1 MERTRLNPILP
12 GLLALLLP
20 APAAAQGDPTRLLSR
35 AAVLEEHEHDPHEAL
50 LLYRQVAA
58 DAQAQAPA
66 RTEAELRLGL
76 ALRRLG
82 REEEARAA
90 LTRAADGQ
98 GDAAAKAKEALQDK
112 VDPKIA
118 AVVRR
123 AIADLRSPYAEV
135 AGRAEQD
142 LDFAGRAAV
151 EPLVEAIRLET
162 ADRTFLE
169 RALRALVALAWK
181 HEAARTAYAGL
192 LRSADR
198 FVREHA
204 IATLT
209 GYAPNWV
216 TTDAMRASYAQ
227 LLRAALE
234 APEPELRA
242 RAASYWRTARD
253 PALLCQGLEDPE
265 WEVRERVL
273 GSLHGDIEG
282 FVLVPEVRPLLERE
296 LKARPAQAGP
306 AIAQALWLLRSV
318 EGQRLWFQALLA
330 SPAPTEEDARHIQNL
345 FGIQL
350 DERARIRGSAKDLH
364 LDALREACAALRTWK
379 AGDHREYALAS
390 FLEFVLPSWSDA
402 AIPTVVDLLRGSELP
417 AVARAMEATKWLE
430 SRRLPDEAFPVVA
443 EYLRATLRR
452 GGLSTEQAWVLF
464 RQLALGA
471 HPQKVQVLEELA
483 GLSHPSA
490 PHGLLIA
497 AQIPLDPDLGA
508 AMGRVALRRELS
520 RELRSWF
527 LFCLLRGSSPVFA
540 EVAAEAYELG
550 LEPRA
555 GWTWVEG
562 RRDDASPSARQSGRG
577 LGWLNPSMGEARL
590 RPDFDLATWTTLVER
605 CSKSREYALWQDLRT
620 ALSAIP
626 VQALTPLAEALPAL
640 FRDKDKVDAS
650 VLIQAADILL
660 VQGPPALR
668 PKVLL
673 AVLQANRPFQLHPR
687 STRLDWA
694 WTPELTKACVE
705 LLSSPNHDLSLPALR
720 WLQASGDAAAIPAI
734 ERYLEGAIPEM
745 HQRAA
750 LAAILALDPANEDQ
764 RLRRWLESKS
774 AALRIE
780 AIERMA
786 RALDKSHVPLF
797 LERLRDPSEKVRE
810 AAQKALR
817 EIEFYVEQTE
827 RWQRIGRAGAL
838 EATSAAEALLEQA
851 RKGDKPTRLLAL
863 GSLGALGVAETL
875 PVLIEM
881 TKDQDPEI
889 AAAARAAVL
898 AVQAGRKPR

>member
-162 ADRTFLE
+162 ADRTFLA
-169 RALRALVALAWK
+169 RALAALFTLSWK
-181 HEAARTAYAGL
+181 HVAARTAYAGL

-209 GYAPNWV
+209 EDPTIWKLEGAWL
-216 TTDAMRASYAQ
+216 TSYSQ
-227 LLRAALE
+227 LMSAALE

-242 RAASYWRTARD
+242 RVAGCWRTARD
-253 PALLCQGLEDPE
+253 PALLCLALMDPE
-265 WEVRERVL
+265 WEVRERAL
-273 GSLHGDIEG
+273 NALPGDIEG
-282 FVLVPEVRPLLERE
+282 FGLVPEFRLLLERE

-306 AIAQALWLLRSV
+306 AITRALWLLRSV

-330 SPAPTEEDARHIQNL
+330 SPAPTEQEGHQVVTTDRLKDEERTNL
-345 FGIQL
+345 
-350 DERARIRGSAKDLH
+350 RGSAKDLH
-364 LDALREACAALRTWK
+364 LDAVREACAALRTWK
-379 AGDHREYALAS
+379 AGDHRQRALAS

-402 AIPTVVDLLRGSELP
+402 AIPTVVDLLRGSKLP
-417 AVARAMEATKWLE
+417 AVARALEATKWLE
-430 SRRLPDEAFPVVA
+430 TRRLPDEAFPVVA
-443 EYLRATLRR
+443 EYLRATLHR
-452 GGLSTEQAWVLF
+452 GGLSREQASLLF
-464 RQLALGA
+464 RQLALGT

-483 GLSHPSA
+483 GLPHPA
-490 PHGLLIA
+490 ATYGLLIA
-497 AQIPLDPDLGA
+497 AQIPLDPDLAA
-508 AMGRVALRRELS
+508 AMGRVALRPELS

-550 LEPRA
+550 LDPTA

-577 LGWLNPSMGEARL
+577 LGWLNHSMREARL

-626 VQALTPLAEALPAL
+626 VQALQPLAEALPAL
-640 FRDKDKVDAS
+640 FRDKVDS
-650 VLIQAADILL
+650 RVLLEAADTLL
-660 VQGPPALR
+660 AQGPPALR

-673 AVLQANRPFQLHPR
+673 AVLQANLPLQLHPR
-687 STRLDWA
+687 STRLDWT

-705 LLSSPNHDLSLPALR
+705 LLSSPNHDLSLPALH

-889 AAAARAAVL
+889 AAAARA
-898 AVQAGRKPR
+898 